1 MVNNYDRIYT
11 EIKKEAKC
19 SAPEHHIDS
28 DALVNLVMEIVDI
41 EDQNQIKNVVRIK
54 QRIEGMILTTA
65 TDQMM
70 REEL

>member
-11 EIKKEAKC
+11 EIKKEAQC

>member
-11 EIKKEAKC
+11 EIKKEAQC

-28 DALVNLVMEIVDI
+28 DVLVNLVMEIVDI
-41 EDQNQIKNVVRIK
+41 EDQNQIKNVARIK

-65 TDQMM
+65 TDQIM

>member
-11 EIKKEAKC
+11 EIKKEAQC

-28 DALVNLVMEIVDI
+28 DALVKLVMEIVDI
-41 EDQNQIKNVVRIK
+41 EDQNQIKNVARIK

>member
-11 EIKKEAKC
+11 EIKKEAQC

-28 DALVNLVMEIVDI
+28 DALVNLVMEIVDL
-41 EDQNQIKNVVRIK
+41 EDQHYVKNVPHIR
-54 QRIEGMILTTA
+54 QRIEEMIFTTA
-65 TDQMM
+65 MNQMM

>member
-11 EIKKEAKC
+11 EIKKEAQC

-41 EDQNQIKNVVRIK
+41 EDQNQIKNVARIK